1 MLCAVAPQV
10 CENETNE
17 EVEAWDA
24 ACEARVAAGRAAVA
38 VVGANA
44 ATGRLSRIE
53 RQASQAVNAAGIMV
67 QQVPS
72 APPRPSR
79 AGMPMAGACDA
90 GGPAARG
97 DAHQISREDRGGRR
111 RRRQGEGQCARAR
124 CCKREGFVVGEG
136 RAQVSFYLLPAARLG
151 G

>member
-53 RQASQAVNAAGIMV
+53 RQASQAANAAGNLRDRDAAQNLVRRMV
-67 QQVPS
+67 S
-72 APPRPSR
+72 T
-79 AGMPMAGACDA
+79 
-90 GGPAARG
+90 
-97 DAHQISREDRGGRR
+97 
-111 RRRQGEGQCARAR
+111 
-124 CCKREGFVVGEG
+124 
-136 RAQVSFYLLPAARLG
+136 
-151 G
+151 